1 MGGGEAANKVGN
13 LKYSVKDGRMRPRGL
28 DLDGYRRGGSVFLIP
43 RLVSSYGASY
53 FYVPNKERWRRRNNP
68 RRIHPRELIK
78 EYVTKNIFSTQS
90 RPPPFP
96 SYCTLCEIHPNPKSP
111 TKTINIVR

>member
-28 DLDGYRRGGSVFLIP
+28 YLDGYRRGGSVFLIP

-53 FYVPNKERWRRRNNP
+53 FMYPIRSDGVD
-68 RRIHPRELIK
+68 
-78 EYVTKNIFSTQS
+78 
-90 RPPPFP
+90 
-96 SYCTLCEIHPNPKSP
+96 EIILDAS
-111 TKTINIVR
+111 ILGS